1 MRDYEINSDLKQSKF
16 ESLKFVQ
23 GDTGSKIIV
32 NLFEDSQT
40 VNLSNCT
47 VLAKYKRSD
56 GYTDNK
62 EATIT
67 DNTITVEVDETMTA
81 IVGTLK
87 LIFEITYETTKKVST
102 FMLLA
107 DISEGIG
114 AKSTTGGG
122 TGDVV
127 VDVDLSNYY
136 NKQEIDKKLD
146 NIANEKVDKV
156 DGKGLSTND
165 YTTSE
170 KQKLEGLSNYVHPS
184 THDASII
191 NQDSTHRFVTDE
203 EKSKWNSATGV
214 TQEQIDSAVTSYLTE
229 NPVTGG
235 LTTTAKDL
243 LITILRNAMY
253 TTNQSANITALE
265 SALASSESGGESG
278 GDTPT
283 VTTYT
288 ITNNLTNCIN
298 SNTETT
304 VAENSSYVTTITP
317 SDGYTLTDASV
328 NITMGGIDITSTAY
342 SNGTINIASVT
353 GDIVIT
359 ISTMQIPQTIY
370 YTITNNL
377 TNCTSNNN
385 KTNTQENTSYTA
397 TISPSSGYTLTDASI
412 SVTMGGVDV
421 TSTVYNNGVI
431 NISSV
436 TGNVVITISAVKIAL
451 SVNEI
456 SPSYLTVKNRRTINI
471 NNPDAMLT
479 EMPDTIS
486 FIAKDVDQYWST
498 STTVCLNVRDNV
510 YTQTPIK
517 ISYTKQTLTVD
528 GIIYAVITIT
538 KADYTTAYNTYKGYI
553 DNDGKIAYNLNSISF
568 GNSDNKFNENYLPKI
583 VDNSVDKNVI
593 SSLTW

>member
-23 GDTGSKIIV
+23 GDIGSKIIV
-32 NLFEDSQT
+32 NLFEDSQA
-40 VNLSNCT
+40 VNLANCT
-47 VLAKYKRSD
+47 VLAKFKRAD
-56 GYTDNK
+56 GYIDK
-62 EATIT
+62 KDAAVT
-67 DNTITVEVDETMTA
+67 DNTITVEIDDTATA
-81 IVGTLK
+81 IIGTLK
-87 LIFEITYETTKKVST
+87 IIFEITYETSKKVST

-107 DISEGIG
+107 DVSEGIG
-114 AKSTTGGG
+114 AKSTGGG

-127 VDVDLSNYY
+127 IDVDLSNYY
-136 NKQEIDKKLD
+136 TKKEIDTKLD

-214 TQEQIDSAVTSYLTE
+214 TQEQIDSAVTEYLNA

-235 LTTTAKDL
+235 LTTTAKYL

-278 GDTPT
+278 GDIPT

-288 ITNNLTNCIN
+288 ITNNLTNCVN

-353 GDIVIT
+353 GDVVIT
-359 ISTMQIPQTIY
+359 INTMQIPQTIY

-436 TGNVVITISAVKIAL
+436 TGDVVITISAVKITS

-471 NNPDAMLT
+471 NNPDVMLT
-479 EMPDTIS
+479 EMPDTMS
-486 FIAKDVDQYWST
+486 FIAKDVDQYWS
-498 STTVCLNVRDNV
+498 SGLKVGLNVRDNA
-510 YTQTPIK
+510 YTQTGIN
-517 ISYTKQTLTVD
+517 ISYTNKSLTVD

-568 GNSDNKFNENYLPKI
+568 GNSDSKFNENYLPKI